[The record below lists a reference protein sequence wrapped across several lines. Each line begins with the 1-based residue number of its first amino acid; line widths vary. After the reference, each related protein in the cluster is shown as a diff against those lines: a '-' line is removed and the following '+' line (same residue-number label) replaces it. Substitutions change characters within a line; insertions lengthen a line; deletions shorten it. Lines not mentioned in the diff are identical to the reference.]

1 MHVHYPIFQI
11 AFELWKHTRE
21 SERASEERKMRRET
35 AEGRRRER
43 EAAYLMEREREIGAV
58 GENRREK
65 AIGLM
70 SK

>member
-1 MHVHYPIFQI
+1 MRI
-11 AFELWKHTRE
+11 E
-21 SERASEERKMRRET
+21 EERNHSRSQKGQRE
-35 AEGRRRER
+35 RQER
-43 EAAYLMEREREIGAV
+43 EAAYLMERGSERASEIGAV

>member
-1 MHVHYPIFQI
+1 MRI
-11 AFELWKHTRE
+11 E
-21 SERASEERKMRRET
+21 EERNHSRSQKSQRERERRE
-35 AEGRRRER
+35 RREER
-43 EAAYLMEREREIGAV
+43 EAAYLMERGSERASEIGAV

>member
-1 MHVHYPIFQI
+1 MRIEEEGNHSRIGLSRVR
-11 AFELWKHTRE
+11 ERERERERGGLSDVE
-21 SERASEERKMRRET
+21 SERAM
-35 AEGRRRER
+35 
-43 EAAYLMEREREIGAV
+43 EIGAV